1 MFVVEKSTGK
11 KLQIEVTAVENVDF
25 ETISKER
32 YFFDWS
38 EERKFEVFKLRV
50 IGSNDILGL
59 VSLERIPNEWR
70 VHIRLLTVSIENSGA
85 EKVYERI
92 AGNLIAHA
100 AKIAVAD
107 YAELAC
113 VSLRPKS
120 QLVHHYMAQYN
131 MILTGMT
138 LSIEVPEI
146 LELIKRYDHD

>member
-1 MFVVEKSTGK
+1 MTYWALFHWREFQTNG
-11 KLQIEVTAVENVDF
+11 EF
-25 ETISKER
+25 IS
-32 YFFDWS
+32 
-38 EERKFEVFKLRV
+38 
-50 IGSNDILGL
+50 GC
-59 VSLERIPNEWR
+59 SLFPSKIPGR
-70 VHIRLLTVSIENSGA
+70 R
-85 EKVYERI
+85 KVYERI